1 MATSDDNIYDLLICG
16 GGLVGAA
23 LALMLKPLGLRL
35 ALIEAMP
42 FSGSAHP
49 SFDERTTALSNGSR
63 RVFEAVG
70 VWPLVQRAATP
81 IKRIHVSDQG
91 RFGFA
96 RLVAEEQGLAAL
108 GHVVPNWQM
117 GAALWQRLQQE
128 QIEVIA
134 PAQVLQTE
142 IATTARN
149 VTIAFEGQQQ
159 QLHARLV
166 IAADGAQ
173 STVRAAAGIASS
185 QWQYD
190 QTAIISN
197 ALTQRFH
204 EHVAYERFTPRG
216 PLAVLPLADARV
228 GLIWTVASDQAGQV
242 LAWSDAEFLE
252 NFQQVFGFRLGRL
265 LKVGTRHAYPLSLV
279 RAERHHAERLAVMGN
294 AAQMLHPI
302 AGQGLNLGL
311 RDAASLAELLA
322 DAWRADPGF
331 DAGSA
336 GLLQQYAE
344 WRQQDSSRIVAFT
357 DGLVRLFNQRL
368 GMVKLLRDAGLLAF
382 DLLPVAKDAMSQL
395 SMGASG
401 RIPRLARGAPL

>member
-1 MATSDDNIYDLLICG
+1 MATSDHTYDLLICG

-63 RVFEAVG
+63 RVFEAVE

-134 PAQVLQTE
+134 PAQVLQAE
-142 IATTARN
+142 IATTGRN
-149 VTIAFEGQQQ
+149 VTIAFEGRQQ

-185 QWQYD
+185 QWQYG

-331 DAGSA
+331 DAGSV

-357 DGLVRLFNQRL
+357 DGLVRVFNQRL

-382 DLLPVAKDAMSQL
+382 DLLPAAKDAMSQL